1 MIKFD
6 INQLNV
12 EIVYLKSA
20 TTALGGSISV
30 IDQEKSTP
38 KKEVLK
44 RIATPL
50 AVVRSFIQRHKKV
63 TKYLKPTL
71 AAIIKYD
78 GMVVALER
86 HPLGALGEL
95 EEEGLFGKKTWEPAT
110 IANIEQHIK
119 PIVANQMRD
128 WYFDGRYVYSFSSKD
143 MDSVMRESAFLT
155 SDGKYRKVVA
165 TSIDLQEIYNRD
177 KLTPAER
184 SCLAFVTKDMQYAV
198 SPPIWKDLSDV
209 GTTQLR
215 KAGVEIEEDEADDD
229 ENGPVVK
236 TSFAKQFS
244 FDEIDNNLSVNL
256 NFALKAGQ
264 EVGGLFGYDAVQPL
278 QLPRL
283 MVELRTVNLPNIPKQ
298 VKATYDIGIRFTHAL
313 AWLLGLSKKTET
325 LDSMLVLRSLMKY
338 LTQRGVFR
346 NNVFHADRVFL
357 DGMTVASVPL
367 ITETDRLSAV
377 DRFEL
382 IQQAMKNKKMRDTT
396 TVGSVG
402 TLATEA

>member
-12 EIVYLKSA
+12 EVVYLKSA

-143 MDSVMRESAFLT
+143 MDSVMRESAFC
-155 SDGKYRKVVA
+155 SG
-165 TSIDLQEIYNRD
+165 
-177 KLTPAER
+177 
-184 SCLAFVTKDMQYAV
+184 LALIF
-198 SPPIWKDLSDV
+198 
-209 GTTQLR
+209 
-215 KAGVEIEEDEADDD
+215 
-229 ENGPVVK
+229 
-236 TSFAKQFS
+236 
-244 FDEIDNNLSVNL
+244 LSVSA
-256 NFALKAGQ
+256 F
-264 EVGGLFGYDAVQPL
+264 F
-278 QLPRL
+278 
-283 MVELRTVNLPNIPKQ
+283 
-298 VKATYDIGIRFTHAL
+298 FL
-313 AWLLGLSKKTET
+313 ASGC
-325 LDSMLVLRSLMKY
+325 VL
-338 LTQRGVFR
+338 
-346 NNVFHADRVFL
+346 
-357 DGMTVASVPL
+357 
-367 ITETDRLSAV
+367 
-377 DRFEL
+377 
-382 IQQAMKNKKMRDTT
+382 
-396 TVGSVG
+396 
-402 TLATEA
+402 